1 MAARS
6 PLPRLQGALALA
18 ARSIFVDRK
27 ETMAIKPGSSNGSRV
42 HLQRTARRIGIYNRP
57 SWFFYL
63 IPGLVVYIAF
73 MAIPLLASL
82 GQSFYTG
89 SGFKLD
95 TFVGFDN
102 YKKLFSDTEISPRFW
117 QAFGNTWIFFAIH
130 MLVQNTLGLVFA
142 LMLTNRALKGAN
154 IFRTII
160 FIPATLAIVVTGFLW
175 KLMLDPNFG
184 PINQFLT
191 GIGLDRFALPWLG
204 LESTTLPII
213 SLVSSWQWVG
223 IPTMIFTAA
232 LQGIPEEYF
241 EAAQID
247 GASGWQVIK
256 YIKLPMLVPMIGVVS
271 ILTFTGNFNAFDV
284 VYAMSGANGAPNYS
298 ADILGTYFYR
308 TGIAGKHPV
317 GIPDMGLG
325 STVATVTFIML
336 LIGVLVMKKTTESK
350 K

>member
-1 MAARS
+1 MTQIS
-6 PLPRLQGALALA
+6 G
-18 ARSIFVDRK
+18 
-27 ETMAIKPGSSNGSRV
+27 MPGSSRHSYRGV
-42 HLQRTARRIGIYNRP
+42 GLYKRP
-57 SWFFYL
+57 GWFLYIMPAL
-63 IPGLVVYIAF
+63 AVYVAF
-73 MAIPLLASL
+73 MAFPLLASL
-82 GQSFYTG
+82 KLSFYTG
-89 SGFKLD
+89 NGFRLD

-102 YKKLFSDTEISPRFW
+102 YARLFFDADIAPRFW
-117 QAFGNTWIFFAIH
+117 GAFGNTWTFFAIH
-130 MLVQNTLGLVFA
+130 MLVQNSLGLMFA
-142 LMLTNRALKGAN
+142 LMLSNKRLRGAGF
-154 IFRTII
+154 FRTVI

-184 PINQFLT
+184 PINLLLEK
-191 GIGLDRFALPWLG
+191 IGLRMLALPWLG
-204 LESTTLPII
+204 LEETTLTVI

-232 LQGIPEEYF
+232 LQSIPEDYF

-256 YIKLPMLVPMIGVVS
+256 LIKLPILVPMMGVVG

-284 VYAMSGANGAPNYS
+284 VYTMAGANGAPNYS

-325 STVATVTFIML
+325 AAIATITFIML
-336 LIGVLVMKKTTESK
+336 LAGVLAMRRLTASK